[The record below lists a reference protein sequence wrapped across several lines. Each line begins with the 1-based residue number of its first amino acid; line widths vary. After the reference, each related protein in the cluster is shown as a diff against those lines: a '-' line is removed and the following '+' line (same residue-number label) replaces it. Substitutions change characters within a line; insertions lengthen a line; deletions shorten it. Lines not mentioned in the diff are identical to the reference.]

1 MRVLKFGGSSLASV
15 ERFAE
20 VAQIVQQA
28 TATDSICLVLSAPQG
43 VTNTLVELTDLAY
56 LGSDFSLLLQQLQQ
70 RYQTLISAAEAKF
83 PSAALTQVQSIA
95 QVQQQQLQAQL
106 TGIQLL
112 RHCPDHIK
120 AQILGLGEQFSV
132 ALMTALLNAN
142 KVQAVALDAVSLV
155 KSSGDYLNATA
166 DIAACEQT
174 LAPAIASQSAQ
185 VYVIAGFVSSNA
197 QGETCLLGRNG
208 SDYSGAIVAASIRA
222 AGCEIWTDVDGVYSA
237 DPRQVKQA
245 KLIDKLS
252 YDEAMELSYFG
263 AKVLHP
269 KTIGPLARYNI
280 PCYIKNTLNP
290 SAPGTCID
298 NNGEGDA
305 LVKGISSLEH
315 LALITVSGP
324 GLKGVVGMAS
334 RVFASMARSQISV
347 SLITQSSSEFSIS
360 FCVPQLHLA
369 AAKKAL
375 QQEFELELQTGLLR
389 PLSILSDMAIVSLVG
404 DGMRQHRGVAAKF
417 FASLAQA
424 RVNVVAIA
432 QDSSERSISAVIE
445 QAACK
450 NAVKVCHENFFS
462 HIPSIDVFLVGCG
475 VVGSELLAQLQRQQA
490 FLHSRQVKVS
500 VYGIANRKALALN
513 PNGID
518 LQHWQSQ
525 LASAGEAFSLQA
537 LSQFAQQQHLTNP
550 VLVDCTSSEQVAAQY
565 GDFLAAGFHVVT
577 PNKKANTASFAYYQQ
592 LRQLAQQH
600 RRRFL
605 YETTVGAGLPV
616 IDTLQGLL
624 NAGDELLAFEGILSG
639 SLSYM
644 FGELEQGVA
653 LSEVTKKA
661 KALGFTE
668 PDPRDDLSGM
678 DVARKLLI
686 LAREAGLTLE
696 LSDVEVESVLP
707 PGFAAEQSID
717 EFMAL
722 LPELDAAF
730 AQRVASANAEGKV
743 LRYIGQIVDGKC
755 KVAIK
760 ALEADHPLAKV
771 KDGENALAMHSRYY
785 QPIPFVLRGYG
796 AGAAVTS
803 AGVFSDIM
811 RTLGWQQ
818 QV

>member
-15 ERFAE
+15 QRFAE
-20 VAQIVQQA
+20 VAQIVQQQSNS
-28 TATDSICLVLSAPQG
+28 DSICLVLSAPQG

-56 LGSDFSLLLQQLQQ
+56 LGSDFTALLQQLAA
-70 RYQTLISAAEAKF
+70 RYQLLVSETKQQFAQAELAGVN
-83 PSAALTQVQSIA
+83 QV
-95 QVQQQQLQAQL
+95 VEQQLQQLQAQL
-106 TGIQLL
+106 TGISLL
-112 RHCPDHIK
+112 RCCPDHIK
-120 AQILGLGEQFSV
+120 AQLLGLGEQFSV
-132 ALMTALLNAN
+132 ALMTALLNA
-142 KVQAVALDAVSLV
+142 KQVQAIALDAVSTV
-155 KSSGDYLNATA
+155 KSSGDYLNASA
-166 DIAACEQT
+166 DIAASEHSLQR
-174 LAPAIASQSAQ
+174 AVAAQNAS

-208 SDYSGAIVAASIRA
+208 SDYSAAIVAASLQA
-222 AGCEIWTDVDGVYSA
+222 AACEIWTDVDGVYSA

-245 KLIDKLS
+245 KLIDRLS

-269 KTIGPLARYNI
+269 KTIGPLARFNI

-290 SAPGTCID
+290 AAPGTCID

-315 LALITVSGP
+315 LALVTVSGP

-360 FCVPQLHLA
+360 FCVPQLHLTP
-369 AAKKAL
+369 AKQAL

-389 PLSILSDMAIVSLVG
+389 PLSIQSDMAIVSLVG
-404 DGMRQHRGVAAKF
+404 DGMRQHQGVAAKF

-445 QAACK
+445 QSACK

-462 HIPSIDVFLVGCG
+462 HIPSIDLFLVGCG
-475 VVGSELLAQLQRQQA
+475 VVGSELLAQIQRQQA
-490 FLHSRQVKVS
+490 FLQSRQVKLT
-500 VYGIANRKALALN
+500 VYGIANSSALLLQGD
-513 PNGID
+513 GID
-518 LQHWQSQ
+518 LQQWQQQ
-525 LASAGEAFSLQA
+525 LAVAKPAFSVAA
-537 LSQFAQQQHLTNP
+537 LVEFARSQHLTNP
-550 VLVDCTSSEQVAAQY
+550 VLVDCTSSDAVAAQY
-565 GDFLAAGFHVVT
+565 AQLLGAGFHVVT
-577 PNKKANTASFAYYQQ
+577 PNKKANTASYSYYQQ
-592 LRQLAQQH
+592 LRQLAQQQ

-639 SLSYM
+639 SLSYI
-644 FGELEQGVA
+644 FGELEAGVS
-653 LSEVTKKA
+653 LSAVTCKA
-661 KALGFTE
+661 REKGYTE

-686 LAREAGLTLE
+686 LAREAGLALE
-696 LSDVEVESVLP
+696 LSDVTVESVLP
-707 PGFAAEQSID
+707 ADFGQNCSTA

-722 LPELDAAF
+722 LPSLDDAF
-730 AQRVASANAEGKV
+730 AKRIAAAKAEGKV
-743 LRYIGQIVDGKC
+743 LRYIGEIVAGKC

-760 ALEADHPLAKV
+760 ALPEHHPLAKV
-771 KDGENALAMHSRYY
+771 KDGENALAIHTRYY

>member
-15 ERFAE
+15 QRFAQ
-20 VAQIVQQA
+20 VAQIVQQQSSS
-28 TATDSICLVLSAPQG
+28 DSICLVLSAPQG

-56 LGSDFSLLLQQLQQ
+56 LGSDFSALLQQLAT
-70 RYQTLISAAEAKF
+70 RYQLLLSDTKQQFAQAEL
-83 PSAALTQVQSIA
+83 SGVNQVIEA
-95 QVQQQQLQAQL
+95 QLQQLQAQL
-106 TGIQLL
+106 TGISLL
-112 RHCPDHIK
+112 RCCPDHIK
-120 AQILGLGEQFSV
+120 AQLLGLGEQFSV
-132 ALMTALLNAN
+132 ALMTALLNAMQ
-142 KVQAVALDAVSLV
+142 VQAIALDAVSSV
-155 KSSGDYLNATA
+155 KSSGDYLNASA
-166 DIAACEQT
+166 DIAASEHSLQR
-174 LAPAIASQSAQ
+174 AVAAQNAS

-208 SDYSGAIVAASIRA
+208 SDYSAAIVAASLQA
-222 AGCEIWTDVDGVYSA
+222 AACEIWTDVDGVYSA

-245 KLIDKLS
+245 KLIDRLS

-269 KTIGPLARYNI
+269 KTIGPLARFNI

-290 SAPGTCID
+290 AAPGTCID

-315 LALITVSGP
+315 LALVTVSGP

-360 FCVPQLHLA
+360 FCVPQLHLTP
-369 AAKKAL
+369 AKQAL

-389 PLSILSDMAIVSLVG
+389 PLSIQSDMAIVSLVG
-404 DGMRQHRGVAAKF
+404 DGMRQHQGVAAKF

-445 QAACK
+445 QNACK

-462 HIPSIDVFLVGCG
+462 HIPSIDLFLVGCG
-475 VVGSELLAQLQRQQA
+475 VVGSELLAQIQRQQA
-490 FLHSRQVKVS
+490 FLQSRQVKLT
-500 VYGIANRKALALN
+500 VYSIANSRALLLHAD
-513 PNGID
+513 GID
-518 LQHWQSQ
+518 LQQWQQQ
-525 LASAGEAFSLQA
+525 LALAKPAFSVEA
-537 LSQFAQQQHLTNP
+537 LVEFARSQHLTNP
-550 VLVDCTSSEQVAAQY
+550 VLVDCTSADAVAAQY
-565 GDFLAAGFHVVT
+565 AQLLGAGFHVVT
-577 PNKKANTASFAYYQQ
+577 PNKKANTASYSYYQQ
-592 LRQLAQQH
+592 LRQLAQQQ

-639 SLSYM
+639 SLSYI
-644 FGELEQGVA
+644 FGELEAGA
-653 LSEVTKKA
+653 SLSAVTLKA
-661 KALGFTE
+661 REKGYTE

-686 LAREAGLTLE
+686 LAREAGLALE
-696 LSDVEVESVLP
+696 LSDVTVESVLP
-707 PGFAAEQSID
+707 ADFAQGCSTA

-722 LPELDAAF
+722 LPSLDDVFAKRIDAAK
-730 AQRVASANAEGKV
+730 AEGKV
-743 LRYIGQIVDGKC
+743 LRYIGEIVDGKC

-760 ALEADHPLAKV
+760 ALAEHHPLAKV
-771 KDGENALAMHSRYY
+771 KDGENALAIHTRYY

>member
-15 ERFAE
+15 QRFAE
-20 VAQIVQQA
+20 VANIVQQL
-28 TATDSICLVLSAPQG
+28 TTSDRICLVLSAPQG

-56 LGSDFSLLLQQLQQ
+56 LGSDFSGLLQQLQQ
-70 RYQTLISAAEAKF
+70 RYQALTREAAELF
-83 PSAALTQVQSIA
+83 PAIPLDSVKRVSELQFN
-95 QVQQQQLQAQL
+95 QLQAQL

-132 ALMTALLNAN
+132 ALMTAILTTNAL
-142 KVQAVALDAVSLV
+142 QAVALDAVSLV

-166 DIAACEQT
+166 DIVASEQSLT
-174 LAPAIASQSAQ
+174 QAIASQAAQ

-208 SDYSGAIVAASIRA
+208 SDYSAAIVAASIRA
-222 AGCEIWTDVDGVYSA
+222 GACEIWTDVDGVYSA
-237 DPRQVKQA
+237 DPRQVKNA

-269 KTIGPLARYNI
+269 KTISPLARYDI
-280 PCYIKNTLNP
+280 PCFIKNTLNP

-315 LALITVSGP
+315 LSLITVSGP

-360 FCVPQLHLA
+360 FCVPQLHLP
-369 AAKKAL
+369 AAKQAL

-432 QDSSERSISAVIE
+432 QDSSERSISAVVE
-445 QAACK
+445 HAVCK

-462 HIPSIDVFLVGCG
+462 NIPRIDVFLVGCG
-475 VVGSELLAQLQRQQA
+475 VVGSELLAQIQRQQA
-490 FLHSRQVKVS
+490 FLQSRQVKVS
-500 VYGIANRKALALN
+500 VYGIANSSNVLLRAD
-513 PNGID
+513 GID
-518 LQHWQSQ
+518 LQHWQAELSDAKQ
-525 LASAGEAFSLQA
+525 TFSLET
-537 LSQFAQQQHLTNP
+537 LNQFAQQQHLTNP

-565 GDFLAAGFHVVT
+565 ADFLAAGFHVVT

-592 LRQLAQQH
+592 LRQLAQQN

-639 SLSYM
+639 SLSYI
-644 FGELEQGVA
+644 FGELEKGTA
-653 LSEVTKKA
+653 LSEVKQQA
-661 KALGFTE
+661 KALCFT
-668 PDPRDDLSGM
+668 
-678 DVARKLLI
+678 
-686 LAREAGLTLE
+686 
-696 LSDVEVESVLP
+696 
-707 PGFAAEQSID
+707 
-717 EFMAL
+717 
-722 LPELDAAF
+722 
-730 AQRVASANAEGKV
+730 
-743 LRYIGQIVDGKC
+743 
-755 KVAIK
+755 
-760 ALEADHPLAKV
+760 
-771 KDGENALAMHSRYY
+771 
-785 QPIPFVLRGYG
+785 
-796 AGAAVTS
+796 
-803 AGVFSDIM
+803 
-811 RTLGWQQ
+811 
-818 QV
+818 

>member
-15 ERFAE
+15 QRFAE
-20 VAQIVQQA
+20 VAQIVQSL

-56 LGSDFSLLLQQLQQ
+56 LGSDFSLPLQQLFHC
-70 RYQTLISAAEAKF
+70 YQVLTDEAAGLF
-83 PSAALTQVQSIA
+83 PTVQLGAVKQVSQS
-95 QVQQQQLQAQL
+95 QLDQLQAQL
-106 TGIQLL
+106 TGIRLL

-132 ALMTALLNAN
+132 VLMSAILNARAL
-142 KVQAVALDAVSLV
+142 QAIALDAVALI

-166 DIAACEQT
+166 DIIASEHSLTQ
-174 LAPAIASQSAQ
+174 AIAEQSAQ

-208 SDYSGAIVAASIRA
+208 SDYSAAIVAASIRA
-222 AGCEIWTDVDGVYSA
+222 AACEIWTDVDGVYSA
-237 DPRQVKQA
+237 DPRQVKHA

-280 PCYIKNTLNP
+280 PCFIKNTLNP
-290 SAPGTCID
+290 AAPGTCIN
-298 NNGEGDA
+298 NNGQGDA

-315 LALITVSGP
+315 LTLITVSGP

-360 FCVPQLHLA
+360 FCVPQLDLP
-369 AAKKAL
+369 AAKHAL

-424 RVNVVAIA
+424 WVNVVAIA
-432 QDSSERSISAVIE
+432 QDSSERSISAVVE

-462 HIPSIDVFLVGCG
+462 HIPSIDIFLVGCG
-475 VVGSELLAQLQRQQA
+475 VVGSELLAQIQRQQA
-490 FLHSRQVKVS
+490 FLHSRQVKVT
-500 VYGIANRKALALN
+500 VYGIANSTAVLLRAD
-513 PNGID
+513 GID
-518 LQHWQSQ
+518 LPHWQAQ
-525 LASAGEAFSLQA
+525 LSEAKQSFSLQT
-537 LSQFAQQQHLTNP
+537 LEQFVQQQHLTNP
-550 VLVDCTSSEQVAAQY
+550 VLVDCTSSLQVAAQY
-565 GDFLAAGFHVVT
+565 ADFLAAGFHVVT
-577 PNKKANTASFAYYQQ
+577 PNKKANTATFAYYQQ
-592 LRQLAQQH
+592 LRQLAQKN

-624 NAGDELLAFEGILSG
+624 NAGDELVAFEGILSG
-639 SLSYM
+639 SLSYI
-644 FGELEQGVA
+644 FGELEKGAV
-653 LSEVTKKA
+653 LSDVTKQA

-686 LAREAGLTLE
+686 LAREAGMALE
-696 LSDVEVESVLP
+696 LSDVDVESVLP
-707 PGFAAEQSID
+707 AGFAEGKSSD
-717 EFMAL
+717 EFML
-722 LPELDAAF
+722 QLPMLDAGF
-730 AQRVASANAEGKV
+730 SQRIASAKAEGKV
-743 LRYIGQIVDGKC
+743 LRYIGEIVDGKC

-760 ALEADHPLAKV
+760 ALTADHPLAKV
-771 KDGENALAMHSRYY
+771 RDGENALAIHSRYY

-803 AGVFSDIM
+803 AGIFSDIM